1 MKRQLL
7 IFATAVI
14 CLGLCSSV
22 MANLTL
28 SQSGSNPSGSTDPI
42 KVKDRSKDTDFFLEK
57 WLYWLG
63 EHLLGW
69 DWEDYTWVYNNSGSG
84 SGGSNGDW
92 DDGSGDDWD
101 DGSGGDWDDG
111 SGGDWDDGSDDGDY
125 GGGSDNGNPGGGCG
139 GGDDSNTCPVQTI
152 PAPGAIVLSSFGLSV
167 VGWLRRRHIL

>member
-1 MKRQLL
+1 MKMKRQLL

-84 SGGSNGDW
+84 SGGSNGGSGNGDW
-92 DDGSGDDWD
+92 DGGSGDDWD
-101 DGSGGDWDDG
+101 DGSGDGGWDDG
-111 SGGDWDDGSDDGDY
+111 SGDGGY
-125 GGGSDNGNPGGGCG
+125 GGDSDNGSPGGGCG

-152 PAPGAIVLSSFGLSV
+152 PAPGAIVLSSFGLGV
-167 VGWLRRRHIL
+167 IGWLRRRHIL